1 MALDYH
7 TKDKL
12 MNYMH
17 IDAQLTVSELVTAW
31 QETIPVFIR
40 HRMACVGCPVSPF
53 ETLENVAVTYG
64 LKLDTFLNELETAI
78 SEREQGAHQA

>member
-1 MALDYH
+1 M
-7 TKDKL
+7 KDKI
-12 MNYMH
+12 MDYMH
-17 IDAQLTVSELVTAW
+17 IDAQLTVSDLVTAW

-64 LKLDTFLNELETAI
+64 LKLDAFLSELEAAI
-78 SEREQGAHQA
+78 SEHEQSVRQA